1 MKRQIRSFAVV
12 AAFLALTA
20 FTAARAEPPTLVPI
34 TADQAFDAVAM
45 QVDPVSGT
53 GAPVYLIDVRDPY
66 EVYMNGGPAAVEEI
80 RLWGDAEGGGTKP
93 DYGKVRLVQEGK
105 FVEYHVNGRYRR
117 ERVRDVEGMA
127 AMSLATNVP
136 LWRLD
141 LIPDADANWKATF
154 DRTTAQDFP
163 AAIEAQGY
171 PLGAALIVFC
181 RTGGRSSAAGAS
193 LLDLAEDND
202 WTVYEIDDPA
212 GDPSHG
218 GFSGPAYGGALAG
231 YDGFPGR
238 FIDRTRVP
246 SASWVDAGLPVVRR
260 SEAII
265 LPQE

>member
-1 MKRQIRSFAVV
+1 MGERHTMKRQIRSFAVV

-127 AMSLATNVP
+127 AMSLVP
-136 LWRLD
+136 DCGNTRTPLGLCGQWFALIGPAIRSGHGGVEVIHEPLDLGGKVLERGEVAAANDLTGQDAKPDLD
-141 LIPDADANWKATF
+141 LIEP
-154 DRTTAQDFP
+154 
-163 AAIEAQGY
+163 
-171 PLGAALIVFC
+171 
-181 RTGGRSSAAGAS
+181 
-193 LLDLAEDND
+193 
-202 WTVYEIDDPA
+202 
-212 GDPSHG
+212 
-218 GFSGPAYGGALAG
+218 
-231 YDGFPGR
+231 
-238 FIDRTRVP
+238 
-246 SASWVDAGLPVVRR
+246 
-260 SEAII
+260 
-265 LPQE
+265 